1 MAKVQDFRSDFRK
14 GRTGT
19 ALRIRQD
26 VKSYTSSLKE
36 AKNMMVL
43 SDGRI
48 ARRWGTEVKEILTG
62 KVRLETWDYS
72 EGNTTQFLLY
82 FSNDQLL
89 IKDLTLTTRATFT
102 GTGWTDSTLSFLS
115 IAYNENT
122 LVITDESITPKIV
135 TLSGTSFSIE
145 DFAFSA
151 TADDTYL
158 NAPFAQMAN
167 AEITASLT
175 CLTSKGMSSGY
186 SSYIATALALSP
198 SDFDLANGT
207 GKITTSANFF
217 TGTAS
222 NWVGNRL
229 KVLDGEVE
237 VTSVTSETEA
247 NITVKR
253 NIAKKLDVNPFYIR
267 NGSKLVEVSY
277 FNHGLQ
283 AGAEV
288 FFTGIADLDS
298 LPSMLTHAV
307 KFASDA
313 TTAAAPSGGA
323 AAYTIKRVVN
333 ADTFEIEASI
343 AGSATILTGGADVT
357 LFIKGGIKG
366 IKEPAFSNAR
376 GWPTAC
382 AVHER
387 RLWLGGSSL
396 LPNAIWA
403 SKFSDYKNFNL
414 GEAFSTDAIAL
425 YGVGKQARIRHLVS
439 AYDLLIFTDNEEI
452 YIQGSSF
459 EPITQTSARAVT
471 GTEIGAS
478 YTTPQKF
485 DGGVFF
491 VDKLGTIIREFAS
504 SNRDTEYTSNAAS
517 TVISDWVEKPKQT
530 CLYKGSNTFNATP
543 YLFFADNTD
552 GNLLCLHASRADD
565 SFGWM
570 KWSLNRGSFRSV
582 AAINEDLYAIAQRG
596 SDYYLLKF
604 DTSSENYMTTDYSK
618 EIIHSPWS
626 SGTSHTTNWAFQQS
640 ETLQIQSGYYDLPDV
655 NIAADGTFTTS
666 QSFSQLVIGDAM
678 DWNITLH
685 APKVEFASG
694 SMIGK
699 NQRLVSAEVNWDRAV
714 SGTVAGQNI
723 ISTLDIGSDL
733 VVIPVDEWREYHIG
747 LWSREPNLV
756 IEGSKVGRVIVRGLV
771 MNVYL

>member
-48 ARRWGTEVKEILTG
+48 ARRWGTEVKEALTG

-102 GTGWTDSTLSFLS
+102 STGWTDSTLPFLS

-145 DFAFSA
+145 DFEFST

-158 NAPFAQMAN
+158 NAPFAQMASGD
-167 AEITASLT
+167 ITATLT

-186 SSYIATALALSP
+186 GSYIATALSLSP
-198 SDFDLANGT
+198 SDFDLTNGT

-217 TGTAS
+217 TGTAN

-229 KVLDGEVE
+229 QILDGEVE
-237 VTSVTSETEA
+237 ITSVTSQTEA

-283 AGAEV
+283 AGDEV
-288 FFTGIADLDS
+288 FFAGIADTDS
-298 LPSMLTHAV
+298 LPTILTHAV

-313 TTAAAPSGGA
+313 STAAAPSGGA
-323 AAYTIKRVVN
+323 AAYTIKRIVD
-333 ADTFEIEASI
+333 ADTFEIEGA
-343 AGSATILTGGADVT
+343 ANGTVTLLTGGADVT
-357 LFIKGGIKG
+357 IFVKGGIKG
-366 IKEPAFSNAR
+366 IKEPAFSKAR

-382 AVHER
+382 AIHER

-403 SKFSDYKNFNL
+403 SRFSDYKNFNL
-414 GEAFSTDAIAL
+414 GEALSTDALAL
-425 YGVGKQARIRHLVS
+425 YGIGKQARIRHLVS

-452 YIQGSSF
+452 YIQGNSF
-459 EPITQTSARAVT
+459 EPITQASARAVT

-491 VDKLGTIIREFAS
+491 VDKIGTIIREFAS

-517 TVISDWVEKPKQT
+517 TVISDWVKQPKQT
-530 CLYKGSNTFNATP
+530 CLYKGSNTFSATP
-543 YLFFADNTD
+543 YLFFADSTD
-552 GNLLCLHASRADD
+552 GALLCLHASRADD

-570 KWSLNRGSFRSV
+570 RWELSQGSFVSV
-582 AAINEDLYAIAQRG
+582 ASINEDLYAIAQRG
-596 SDYYLLKF
+596 INYYLLKF
-604 DTSSENYMTTDYSK
+604 DTSTENYMTTDFSAK
-618 EIIHSPWS
+618 LTASPA
-626 SGTSHTTNWAFQQS
+626 GTNWTTAWSFQQS
-640 ETLQIQSGYYDLPDV
+640 QTLQIQGDYYDLPDV

-666 QSFSQLVIGDAM
+666 QAFEEIVVGDSM
-678 DWNITLH
+678 QWNMTLH

-699 NQRLVSAEVNWDRAV
+699 NQRLVSAEVSWDQAV

-733 VVIPVDEWREYHIG
+733 AVTPVNVWREYHIG
-747 LWSREPNLV
+747 LWDREPNLV